1 MEFKEIQDLL
11 KLINKSTLTDVEIE
25 REDFKLRVQRRLPE
39 NVTYNMVQPA
49 QQMVQPAVAVQA
61 APAVPQ
67 APAAQPAAE
76 TPAAEAIKAA
86 ESAATKDNYVE
97 FKSPIIGTF
106 YRSAGPDSD
115 PYVKVGDTVS
125 KGQVLCI
132 VEAMK
137 LFNEIES
144 EYDGKII
151 KILAE
156 NAQPVEYD
164 QPLFLI
170 EPA

>member
-1 MEFKEIQDLL
+1 MDTKEIQDLL
-11 KLINKSTLTDVEIE
+11 KLINKSTLTNVEIE
-25 REDFKLRVQRRLPE
+25 KKDFKLKVQRREPE
-39 NVTYNMVQPA
+39 NVTYNMVPSSPQI
-49 QQMVQPAVAVQA
+49 VQPIQAQAPVA
-61 APAVPQ
+61 AVP
-67 APAAQPAAE
+67 PATA
-76 TPAAEAIKAA
+76 PAAEAPAKAA
-86 ESAATKDNYVE
+86 AAKEEAPKEDTSNLIE

-106 YRSAGPDSD
+106 YRAASPDK
-115 PYVKVGDTVS
+115 PPFAKVGDVVS
-125 KGQVLCI
+125 KGQILCVI
-132 VEAMK
+132 EAMK

-144 EYDGKII
+144 EYSGKIV